1 MKRYII
7 LVWAIMTLLLFTA
20 VYLQGMKIQ
29 KLENKLLLKR
39 INEDQKKIIVEVIPR
54 QINKIAPQP
63 VDKARLGDRLYGGE

>member
-1 MKRYII
+1 
-7 LVWAIMTLLLFTA
+7 
-20 VYLQGMKIQ
+20 MKIQ